1 VVRVK
6 TNHHIYCFT
15 SCSLDYGQSHRREAE
30 SEFGVSVRE
39 FQFSNLKF
47 ADDVDTVEEDAAK
60 LGIT

>member
-1 VVRVK
+1 L
-6 TNHHIYCFT
+6 F
-15 SCSLDYGQSHRREAE
+15 SLFAFLDYGQSQRSEAG

-47 ADDVDTVEEDAAK
+47 ADDADSVEEDAAK